1 MKNTVRIVGVV
12 MMMWIAGSAHAQQ
25 IDFEGLLEETD
36 QVTESEEMTGGD
48 LKEFKVVT
56 DDDITNVE
64 VGDLYKNNTSYFKVT
79 DIKSKAP
86 DGGTFIVQRTAGLQ
100 DPMRY
105 WTRVSGIGPGT
116 VVGRETLFDRFVNG
130 GPLMYPI
137 ALLLLAV
144 IVIAVNSG
152 LVYRRDKQY
161 PDEFVEEATSA
172 IASVD
177 VARLEG
183 LAAGQGGFLAA
194 LCRRMVVDFE
204 ESNEDD
210 IRIRCEAEARKQ
222 IGFLRMPLRGLTF
235 ISAVAPLLGLLG
247 TVTGMIACFDSL
259 ASDAASAGKAQAMAG
274 GIKVAL
280 LTTAFGLC
288 VAVPA
293 LFVFF
298 VYNLKLNAI
307 ISDCES
313 TAMEFVH
320 ALAKGKRQ
328 KEA

>member
-1 MKNTVRIVGVV
+1 MIRRT
-12 MMMWIAGSAHAQQ
+12 WIAGLAMAVWMTQLVVAQE
-25 IDFEGLLEETD
+25 IEFEGLLDDTD

-48 LKEFKVVT
+48 EKEFKVVT
-56 DDDITNVE
+56 DDDISNLE
-64 VGDLYKNNTSYFKVT
+64 IGDLYKNNTSYFEVT
-79 DIKSKAP
+79 DISSKGP
-86 DGGTFIVQRTAGLQ
+86 DGGTFVAKRNAGIQ

-116 VVGRETLFDRFVNG
+116 IVARETLFDRFVNG

-137 ALLLLAV
+137 AILLLAV

-152 LVYRRDKQY
+152 LIYRREKQY
-161 PDEFVEEATSA
+161 PTRFVDEASQA
-172 IASVD
+172 IAGAD
-177 VARLEG
+177 VSRLSS
-183 LAAGQGGFLAA
+183 LSDGQGGLLAA
-194 LCRRMVVDFE
+194 ICRRMVVNFE
-204 ESNEDD
+204 ESTEDD

-235 ISAVAPLLGLLG
+235 VAAVAPLLGLLG
-247 TVTGMIACFDSL
+247 TVMGMIACFDSL
-259 ASDAASAGKAQAMAG
+259 ASDAASAGKAQAMAA

-307 ISDCES
+307 VADCES

-320 ALAKGKRQ
+320 QLAKGKR